1 MNYDLSEIDFD
12 ILNSIYFVEPFEKI
26 LEEVCAPPKI
36 VADCLKQLI
45 AKKYVV
51 AMRFDEEKQDY
62 VKSFIYD
69 ADDMHAYS
77 YLATKEGL
85 LAHNFSS
92 KPNNK

>member
-1 MNYDLSEIDFD
+1 MQYELSDIDFD

-26 LEEVCAPPKI
+26 LEEVNAPAKI

-45 AKKYVV
+45 AKKMVV

-85 LAHNFSS
+85 LAHNGR
-92 KPNNK
+92 